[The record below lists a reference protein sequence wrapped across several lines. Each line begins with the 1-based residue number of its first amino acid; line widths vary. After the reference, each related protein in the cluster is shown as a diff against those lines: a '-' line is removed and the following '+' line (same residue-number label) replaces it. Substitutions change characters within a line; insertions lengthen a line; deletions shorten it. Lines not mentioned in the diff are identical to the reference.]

1 LGVKTT
7 LTEVKVTLPWR
18 GAFDMMSAAT
28 WVQPSTSKTTEKI
41 MLARLIDPAPNR
53 ASELPAAPSAAP
65 ARPAS
70 EDAGQ
75 CSRAIIPGD
84 DPGDQQPPKS
94 TLLPLRLT

>member
-1 LGVKTT
+1 MPVRL
-7 LTEVKVTLPWR
+7 
-18 GAFDMMSAAT
+18 FDSA
-28 WVQPSTSKTTEKI
+28 P
-41 MLARLIDPAPNR
+41 PR

-70 EDAGQ
+70 EDSDQ

-94 TLLPLRLT
+94 TPLLSSLT

>member
-1 LGVKTT
+1 
-7 LTEVKVTLPWR
+7 
-18 GAFDMMSAAT
+18 MMSAAT
-28 WVQPSTSKTTEKI
+28 RVQPSISKTTEKI
-41 MLARLIDPAPNR
+41 MPARLIDHAPQR
-53 ASELPAAPSAAP
+53 ASELPAAPSAAA

-94 TLLPLRLT
+94 THLLSRSHNDDDYGCQKITLPSHFPLA

>member
-1 LGVKTT
+1 MPAG
-7 LTEVKVTLPWR
+7 
-18 GAFDMMSAAT
+18 
-28 WVQPSTSKTTEKI
+28 
-41 MLARLIDPAPNR
+41 LIDSAPPR

-70 EDAGQ
+70 EHAGQ

-94 TLLPLRLT
+94 TPVPMQMTRTVDDQLAIMSSRLA

>member
-1 LGVKTT
+1 M
-7 LTEVKVTLPWR
+7 P
-18 GAFDMMSAAT
+18 
-28 WVQPSTSKTTEKI
+28 
-41 MLARLIDPAPNR
+41 ARLFDSAPPR

-70 EDAGQ
+70 EHAGQ

-94 TLLPLRLT
+94 TPLFPGNSLPV